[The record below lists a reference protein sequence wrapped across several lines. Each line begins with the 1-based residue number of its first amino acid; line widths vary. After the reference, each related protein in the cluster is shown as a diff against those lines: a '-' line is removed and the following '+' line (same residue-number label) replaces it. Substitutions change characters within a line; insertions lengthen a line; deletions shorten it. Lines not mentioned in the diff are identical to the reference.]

1 MKMKYKKINFK
12 NFPSTQTPLN
22 AENLN
27 NMEDAID
34 YLCQEEEKSSKTVAE
49 LTQFKHS
56 AGKDISQLKEYVP
69 ASAVIDEE
77 ERQTGFIFSKSLFK
91 KAFSIT
97 DRTAGTVRIFTIPFY
112 DGAKTPNSG
121 WERHFLNIEGCVNY
135 GAPGGRAYP
144 IGYNDG
150 SISVQAYC
158 DVSNHAIIVEYRGA
172 PDSGTVTLY
181 GFFTYTV
188 QLA

>member
-1 MKMKYKKINFK
+1 MAVAPINKVRQVIEYAIDVYKRQMKYKKINFK

-49 LTQFKHS
+49 LTQFKNS

-121 WERHFLNIEGCVNY
+121 WERHFLNIEAVSYTNL
-135 GAPGGRAYP
+135 
-144 IGYNDG
+144 
-150 SISVQAYC
+150 
-158 DVSNHAIIVEYRGA
+158 DVYKRQG
-172 PDSGTVTLY
+172 
-181 GFFTYTV
+181 
-188 QLA
+188 